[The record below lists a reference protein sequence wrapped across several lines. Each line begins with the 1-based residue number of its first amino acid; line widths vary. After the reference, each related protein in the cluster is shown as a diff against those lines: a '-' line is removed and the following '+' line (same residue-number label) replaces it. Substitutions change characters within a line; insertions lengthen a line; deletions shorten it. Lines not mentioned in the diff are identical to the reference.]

1 MSTFAVILITLTGL
15 ALMEP
20 TEEQAERS
28 AHRGGELQ
36 QRLALL
42 RELGLLRR

>member
-28 AHRGGELQ
+28 AAGGGELR

>member
-28 AHRGGELQ
+28 TAGGGDLQ

-42 RELGLLRR
+42 RELGLIRR